1 MSKLRE
7 LAEWQQC
14 MIRIPGVC
22 NHDPATTVLA
32 HYRMAGICGTGQ
44 KPPDECG
51 AWACSACHDVVDG
64 RRQLP
69 KSLYYGADPTP
80 LYFAE
85 AVIRTLHELHKLG
98 YSMSKKK

>member
-1 MSKLRE
+1 MTNLRD
-7 LAEWQQC
+7 LAKGQQC
-14 MIRIPGVC
+14 QIRMPGVC
-22 NHDPATTVLA
+22 NYSPETTVLA

-64 RRQLP
+64 RAKMP
-69 KSLYYGADPTP
+69 KSLYYGTDPTP

-85 AVIRTLHELHKLG
+85 GVIRTLHELSRLG
-98 YSMSKKK
+98 YKMKKI

>member
-7 LAEWQQC
+7 LARGQEC
-14 MIRIPGVC
+14 AIRIPGVC

-51 AWACSACHDVVDG
+51 AWACSSCHDWVDG
-64 RRQLP
+64 RVKTEHIDTMR
-69 KSLYYGADPTP
+69 LYHLEG
-80 LYFAE
+80 
-85 AVIRTLHELHKLG
+85 VMRTLHELSRLG
-98 YSMSKKK
+98 YKMKK